1 MPHWRGENGL
11 QPGIDIERAEK
22 FIDALAQASA
32 FPLFDASRRLVLS
45 HAMAVVALEFA
56 ASVRM
61 LAHTD
66 RLLGAAVCL
75 RSQFEALVRAVWLFH
90 VASEEQLEKLDPAQL
105 TLESQQRSKNL
116 PMLASMLDALEQKP
130 QLAPLMVSLAEF
142 RTSSWPALNS
152 FVHAGLH
159 AVHRKRFGYPQALLE
174 QVFRSSNGLCLIA
187 YMHIGILSGVAG
199 IQKDLIGLSAGFA
212 SVLPKLR

>member
-1 MPHWRGENGL
+1 M
-11 QPGIDIERAEK
+11 IDIERAEK
-22 FIDALAQASA
+22 LIAVLDQASA

-45 HAMAVVALEFA
+45 HDMAVVALEFA

-61 LAHTD
+61 LAHAD
-66 RLLGAAVCL
+66 RLPGAAVCL
-75 RSQFEALVRAVWLFH
+75 RSQFEALVRAVWLLH
-90 VASEEQLEKLDPAQL
+90 VASEEQLEKLDAVQL

-116 PMLASMLDALEQKP
+116 PMLAEMLAALEKKP
-130 QLAPLMVSLAEF
+130 QLSSLMVLLAEF

-159 AVHRKRFGYPQALLE
+159 AVHRTRFAYPQALLE
-174 QVFRSSNGLCLIA
+174 QAFRSSNGLCLIA
-187 YMHIGILSGVAG
+187 YMHMGILGGRAG
-199 IQKDLIGLSAGFA
+199 IQNELIGLSAGFA